1 MSIAAIIAICL
12 AVGFGAGSGTAA
24 AVARARAQMNCLER
38 STAAGLDRSMSYRVC
53 SRGRIRAAAR
63 AYRRG
68 RV

>member
-38 STAAGLDRSMSYRVC
+38 ATASGLDRSVAYRVC
-53 SRGRIRAAAR
+53 ARGRLRAGR
-63 AYRRG
+63 QTYRRG